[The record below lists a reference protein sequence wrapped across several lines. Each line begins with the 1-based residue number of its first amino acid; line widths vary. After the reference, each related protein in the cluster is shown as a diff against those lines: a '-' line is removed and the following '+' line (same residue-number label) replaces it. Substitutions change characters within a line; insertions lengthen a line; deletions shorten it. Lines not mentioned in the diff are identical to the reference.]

1 MHAHLRGRWIMWLG
15 LALGLA
21 AMALGHA
28 WGGNAAEQWLLAAR
42 YTARVGFPLLI
53 LAYVARPL
61 VDLTRSDWSKSILAQ
76 RKYFGLGFAVSHTI
90 HLVALVIAIEV
101 SGQGKGIVT
110 YIFGGLGYA
119 LLYAM
124 AFTSNRSA
132 MKAMGARWKTLHRIG
147 IHYLWFIFAQSYAG
161 RIFQDGK
168 IEEGVIGATIVFGAA
183 AIRFM
188 AWRQARTSKRASPA

>member
-1 MHAHLRGRWIMWLG
+1 MHQKWPMWTGGVLG
-15 LALGLA
+15 LVAVAFAFATVTGPTD
-21 AMALGHA
+21 
-28 WGGNAAEQWLLAAR
+28 QWLHAAR

-61 VDLTRSDWSKSILAQ
+61 VDLSRSDWSKSILAR
-76 RKYFGLGFAVSHTI
+76 RKYIGLGFAVSHTI

-132 MKAMGARWKTLHRIG
+132 MKAMGARWKSLHRFG
-147 IHYLWFIFAQSYAG
+147 IHYLWFIFAQSYLG

-168 IEEGVIGATIVFGAA
+168 VEEGAIGAVIAFGAA
-183 AIRFM
+183 AIRFA
-188 AWRQARTSKRASPA
+188 AWWQTRARKRASLA